1 MDNFYRRDNE
11 MAYISTN
18 EIMQEQLKVK
28 KIFREYNS
36 VMPFDIK
43 RGRELIAKSG
53 IKHGTEIYLEPPFYC
68 EYGSHIEIGDYFYAN
83 TGCLISDVGKV
94 VIGDHVMF
102 GPRVCII
109 TTGHPIHPVSRNS
122 GYEYGIPITIGNN
135 VWIGGNVTVCPGVTI
150 GNNTV
155 IGAGSI
161 VTKDIP
167 DNVVAV
173 GNPCHVLRKITEADK
188 PYYFKK
194 RRFDDVTW
202 ESIQNKED

>member
-1 MDNFYRRDNE
+1 
-11 MAYISTN
+11 
-18 EIMQEQLKVK
+18 
-28 KIFREYNS
+28 
-36 VMPFDIK
+36 
-43 RGRELIAKSG
+43 
-53 IKHGTEIYLEPPFYC
+53 
-68 EYGSHIEIGDYFYAN
+68 
-83 TGCLISDVGKV
+83 
-94 VIGDHVMF
+94 MF

-109 TTGHPIHPVSRNS
+109 TAGHPIHPVSRNS

-194 RRFDDVTW
+194 RRFDDAVW
-202 ESIQNKED
+202 KIIQHKED

>member
-18 EIMQEQLKVK
+18 EIMQKQLKVK

-43 RGRELIAKSG
+43 RGRELITKSG

-109 TTGHPIHPVSRNS
+109 TAGHPIYPVSRNS
-122 GYEYGIPITIGNN
+122 GYEYGIPITISNN

-155 IGAGSI
+155 IGAESI

-173 GNPCHVLRKITEADK
+173 GNPCHVLREITEADK

-194 RRFDDVTW
+194 RRFDDAAW